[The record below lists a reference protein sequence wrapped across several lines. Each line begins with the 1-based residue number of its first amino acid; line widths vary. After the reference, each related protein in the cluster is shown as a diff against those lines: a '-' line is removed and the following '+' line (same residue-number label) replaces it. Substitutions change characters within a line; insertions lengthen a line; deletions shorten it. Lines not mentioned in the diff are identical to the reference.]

1 MRSTAKYWEHVGPM
15 KRGAAAE
22 PARHGINDVHELNG
36 GSGTAGASPANL
48 ARELRAALAMLD
60 ETQRTDL
67 GRAAA
72 LAMRVVDLGQ
82 RCADTRLLADALAAA
97 AHVFASRDEVYL
109 CYPLAAEAQQLFES
123 QGRAVEAGR
132 MLNLRGVCF
141 DIVGEAERALHLY
154 GEALAMLR
162 QAGDEIYV
170 RRVLNNIGVVDLRQ
184 QSYTSAIECLTE
196 AVARDEA
203 QPSDPA
209 RWVHLCTLAE
219 ARAEYGNALAE
230 SGRAAESQEQV
241 GEALRLLARL
251 DSPAF
256 DAEAVGIRAVCINVA
271 SRLHL
276 LLGDLERG
284 GCYTMRL
291 WRIARHCGSPNY
303 VAIAYARFAELRGM
317 QRKVPKACR
326 WRQRA
331 EDALGRLQMKN
342 ELREM
347 FERLAA
353 ITAKENAIDYALR
366 FFKRGLQLR
375 RETQTAGAA
384 TRSQLMALDREA
396 SHQRRRTQEALIH
409 AGKMALVGSLVTSL
423 NADLKGPLADT
434 QALAAD
440 LREAF
445 DRRDEAALRE
455 RLSNLLEA
463 VDELRSM
470 VQRLDVFCRK
480 DGGLSGAVTLRA
492 AMSEVLWIAGARYG
506 TRVDAV
512 RLDVTDEHVW
522 CDVDRLILI
531 VASVVD
537 HLLRIEA
544 DAQGEVLIGS
554 RATNDGV
561 DLYVAFEGD
570 VTDDVLLSRPLE
582 KHAKEP
588 VDGGA
593 LCLEL
598 TIAAE
603 AALAIQ
609 TQLRS
614 RTLGGGRGEYWLRLT
629 SPKSIGEAAA
639 KGAAEPPRDAH
650 TRSVWRSL
658 VKGKRVRSAQQ

>member
-1 MRSTAKYWEHVGPM
+1 MRSTGKYWEHVGPM
-15 KRGAAAE
+15 RRGAAAE
-22 PARHGINDVHELNG
+22 PARHGMNDVCEMNG
-36 GSGTAGASPANL
+36 GRRTAGAAPADL
-48 ARELRAALAMLD
+48 THELRAALTTLE

-72 LAMRVVDLGQ
+72 LAMSVVDLGQ
-82 RCADTRLLADALAAA
+82 RCADPRLRADALAAA

-109 CYPLAAEAQQLFES
+109 CYPLAVEAQQLFECE
-123 QGRAVEAGR
+123 GRAVEAGR

-141 DIVGEAERALHLY
+141 DIVGEAERALQLY

-184 QSYTSAIECLTE
+184 QSYASAIECLTE
-196 AVARDEA
+196 AVTRDEA
-203 QPSDPA
+203 QPTDPT

-230 SGRAAESQEQV
+230 SGRAAESQDQV
-241 GEALRLLARL
+241 REALRLLARL

-256 DAEAVGIRAVCINVA
+256 DEEAVCIRAVCINVA

-284 GCYTMRL
+284 GYYTMRL

-317 QRKVPKACR
+317 QKKVAKACC

-353 ITAKENAIDYALR
+353 ITAKENAIDYALH

-423 NADLKGPLADT
+423 NADWKGPLADA
-434 QALAAD
+434 QRLAGD
-440 LREAF
+440 LRDAF
-445 DRRDEAALRE
+445 DRRDEAALRA

-480 DGGLSGAVTLRA
+480 GDGLSGAVTLRA

-506 TRVDAV
+506 ARVDAV
-512 RLDVTDEHVW
+512 RLDVADEHVW

-537 HLLRIEA
+537 HLLRVEA
-544 DAQGEVLIGS
+544 DARGEVLIGS
-554 RATNDGV
+554 RTTDDGV
-561 DLYVAFEGD
+561 DLYVAFEGE

-588 VDGGA
+588 VEGGA

-603 AALAIQ
+603 AALANQ

-614 RTLGGGRGEYWLRLT
+614 RTLGGGRGEYWLRLS
-629 SPKSIGEAAA
+629 SPKAVAEATA

-658 VKGKRVRSAQQ
+658 IKGKRVRPVLP

>member
-36 GSGTAGASPANL
+36 GSGRAGATPADL
-48 ARELRAALAMLD
+48 AQELRATLAML
-60 ETQRTDL
+60 EQAQRTDL

-72 LAMRVVDLGQ
+72 LAKRVVDLGQ
-82 RCADTRLLADALAAA
+82 RCADPRLLADALAAA

-230 SGRAAESQEQV
+230 RGHAAQAQEQMS
-241 GEALRLLARL
+241 EALRLLARL
-251 DSPAF
+251 DSPTF

-353 ITAKENAIDYALR
+353 ITAKENATDYALH
-366 FFKRGLQLR
+366 FFKRALQLR

-396 SHQRRRTQEALIH
+396 AHQRRRTQEALIH

-423 NADLKGPLADT
+423 NADLKGPLAEA

-445 DRRDEAALRE
+445 DRRDEAALRT